1 MHMRQH
7 QLNYKLR
14 TMMQSVKMCINMCIT
29 ELKQNR
35 DKQATCHQHN
45 YTEKK
50 ENGKQTDE
58 NISKQ

>member
-1 MHMRQH
+1 
-7 QLNYKLR
+7 
-14 TMMQSVKMCINMCIT
+14 MMQSVKMCINMCIT

-50 ENGKQTDE
+50 EKGKQTDE